1 MAGWGDVFGK
11 IAQHFQGRIERLK
24 NEKASLE
31 NEKKFLQ
38 AKEFSAS
45 GSRRITAIDDRLRII
60 DTILANKASD

>member
-31 NEKKFLQ
+31 DEKKFLQ
-38 AKEFSAS
+38 SKEFSAS
-45 GSRRITAIDDRLRII
+45 GSRRITAIDDRLRVI
-60 DTILANKASD
+60 DTILANKAND